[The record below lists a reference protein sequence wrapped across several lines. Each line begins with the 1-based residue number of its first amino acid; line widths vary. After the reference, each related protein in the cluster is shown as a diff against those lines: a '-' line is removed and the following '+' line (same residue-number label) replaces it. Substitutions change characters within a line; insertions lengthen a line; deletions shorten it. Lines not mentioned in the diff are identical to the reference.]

1 MSPLTSW
8 AIFLVFAAGIAWKCG
23 VFDKLS
29 GKKPE
34 QSGTRGRTLSRS
46 TDTKMPDWV
55 QSESN
60 TKSNTKATK
69 KQAPRKSVKKAVQEV
84 GNKAEA
90 TLSGVSSTTG
100 ADADDDLSP
109 DQSPSLAAKVANV
122 IPSGKDVSDMLDPKI
137 VPGVLKIGASEKPA
151 RPAKP
156 QQQKS
161 ETQKQ
166 TKKQAQ
172 NAKKRESE
180 KAAKAEAEV
189 ERKKLQE
196 QQLRTARLA
205 RGEAPG
211 TRYQT
216 SGPGTNQASPNVW
229 NSTGTPAATKP
240 VTGQLLDTIDAASSA
255 SSATNG
261 TAPTPD
267 STSYDNFPSEEDQ
280 IAAAL
285 ADSAWTEVP
294 KGKKKKTT
302 KAEVAVGDGS
312 DSGIG
317 YEAPAPVK
325 ATPAPAPKKE
335 NKKEVKPASRYEVL
349 SAPVPGF
356 SDPRDS
362 DWPVV

>member
-1 MSPLTSW
+1 MDPLVSW
-8 AIFLVFAAGIAWKCG
+8 AIFLALIGG
-23 VFDKLS
+23 VCWHYGAFDKLI

-46 TDTKMPDWV
+46 TDTAWIE
-55 QSESN
+55 SESK
-60 TKSNTKATK
+60 TKPSTKATK
-69 KQAPRKSVKKAVQEV
+69 KQGPRKSVKKAVQEV
-84 GNKAEA
+84 GTKAEA
-90 TLSGVSSTTG
+90 ALSGVSSTTG

-109 DQSPSLAAKVANV
+109 VQSPSLAAKVANAV
-122 IPSGKDVSDMLDPKI
+122 PSGKDVSDMLDPKI
-137 VPGVLKIGASEKPA
+137 LPGVLKIGASEKPA

-156 QQQKS
+156 QQTNS

-166 TKKQAQ
+166 SKKQAQ
-172 NAKKRESE
+172 NAKKREAE

-211 TRYQT
+211 TRYQ
-216 SGPGTNQASPNVW
+216 SSQPPASNAW
-229 NSTGTPAATKP
+229 NDTAATATKKP
-240 VTGQLLDTIDAASSA
+240 TGGLLLDTLEAPSSA

-267 STSYDNFPSEEDQ
+267 STSYNNLPSEEDQ

-294 KGKKKKTT
+294 KGKKKKTKT
-302 KAEVAVGDGS
+302 EAAVGEGS

-317 YEAPAPVK
+317 SETASAPVK

-335 NKKEVKPASRYEVL
+335 NKREVKPASRFEVL
-349 SAPVPGF
+349 SQPITDF

>member
-1 MSPLTSW
+1 MNPLVSW
-8 AIFLVFAAGIAWKCG
+8 AIFLVLIGGLCWHYGA
-23 VFDKLS
+23 FDKLI

-46 TDTKMPDWV
+46 NDTAWL
-55 QSESN
+55 ESDSK
-60 TKSNTKATK
+60 TKPTKATK
-69 KQAPRKSVKKAVQEV
+69 KQGPRKSVKKAVQEV
-84 GNKAEA
+84 GTKAEA
-90 TLSGVSSTTG
+90 ALSGVSSTTG

-109 DQSPSLAAKVANV
+109 VQSPSLAAKVTNA

-137 VPGVLKIGASEKPA
+137 VPNVLKIGASEKPA
-151 RPAKP
+151 RPPKP
-156 QQQKS
+156 QQTKS

-172 NAKKRESE
+172 NAKKREAE
-180 KAAKAEAEV
+180 KAARAEAEV
-189 ERKKLQE
+189 ERKQLQE

-211 TRYQT
+211 ARYQ
-216 SGPGTNQASPNVW
+216 SSQPASNAW
-229 NSTGTPAATKP
+229 NNTAAPAASKP
-240 VTGQLLDTIDAASSA
+240 AGGLLLDTLEAPSSA
-255 SSATNG
+255 TSATNG
-261 TAPTPD
+261 TAPTSG
-267 STSYDNFPSEEDQ
+267 STYNNLPSEEDQ
-280 IAAAL
+280 IAAAM

-294 KGKKKKTT
+294 KGKKKKT
-302 KAEVAVGDGS
+302 KAEAAVGEGS

-317 YEAPAPVK
+317 SETAYAPVK

-335 NKKEVKPASRYEVL
+335 NKKETKPISRYEVL
-349 SAPVPGF
+349 SQPINSF

>member
-1 MSPLTSW
+1 MDPLVSW
-8 AIFLVFAAGIAWKCG
+8 AIFLALIGG
-23 VFDKLS
+23 VGWHYGAFDKLI
-29 GKKPE
+29 GKKAE
-34 QSGTRGRTLSRS
+34 QSGTRGRALSRS
-46 TDTKMPDWV
+46 NDTAWLE
-55 QSESN
+55 SESK
-60 TKSNTKATK
+60 TKPTKRRG
-69 KQAPRKSVKKAVQEV
+69 PRKSVKKAVQDD
-84 GNKAEA
+84 GTKAEA
-90 TLSGVSSTTG
+90 ALPGVSSTTG

-109 DQSPSLAAKVANV
+109 VQSPSLAAKVTNA

-137 VPGVLKIGASEKPA
+137 IPNVLKIGASEKAA

-156 QQQKS
+156 QQTKS

-172 NAKKRESE
+172 NAKKREAE
-180 KAAKAEAEV
+180 KTAKAEAEV

-211 TRYQT
+211 ARYQ
-216 SGPGTNQASPNVW
+216 SSQPASNAW
-229 NSTGTPAATKP
+229 NNTAAPAATKP
-240 VTGQLLDTIDAASSA
+240 VGGLLLDTLEAPSSA
-255 SSATNG
+255 SSTTNG
-261 TAPTPD
+261 TAPTSV
-267 STSYDNFPSEEDQ
+267 STSYNNIPSEEDQ

-285 ADSAWTEVP
+285 AESAWTEVP
-294 KGKKKKTT
+294 KGKKKKT
-302 KAEVAVGDGS
+302 KAEAAVGEGS

-317 YEAPAPVK
+317 SETASAPVK

-349 SAPVPGF
+349 SQPITNF

>member
-8 AIFLVFAAGIAWKCG
+8 AAFLVIVAGLAWKYG
-23 VFDKLS
+23 LFDKLS

-34 QSGTRGRTLSRS
+34 QSGTRGRTLSR
-46 TDTKMPDWV
+46 TADTKIPDWV
-55 QSESN
+55 ESESK
-60 TKSNTKATK
+60 TKPNTKAAK

-90 TLSGVSSTTG
+90 ILSGVSSTTG

-109 DQSPSLAAKVANV
+109 VQSPSLAAKVANAV
-122 IPSGKDVSDMLDPKI
+122 PSGKDVSDMLDPKI

-172 NAKKRESE
+172 NAKKREAE

-211 TRYQT
+211 ARYQT
-216 SGPGTNQASPNVW
+216 NPTVPDNNVW
-229 NSTGTPAATKP
+229 NSTAAVAANKP
-240 VTGQLLDTIDAASSA
+240 VTGQLLDTIDATSSA

-267 STSYDNFPSEEDQ
+267 STSYSNLPSEEDQ

-294 KGKKKKTT
+294 KGKKKKT
-302 KAEVAVGDGS
+302 KAEAAVAEGS

>member
-1 MSPLTSW
+1 MNPFTSW
-8 AIFLVFAAGIAWKCG
+8 AITLAIVLGFLWKTG
-23 VFDKLS
+23 AFDNLI

-46 TDTKMPDWV
+46 ADTDWIE
-55 QSESN
+55 SESK
-60 TKSNTKATK
+60 TKQSTKATK

-90 TLSGVSSTTG
+90 ALSGVSSTTG

-109 DQSPSLAAKVANV
+109 VQSPSLAAKVTNA
-122 IPSGKDVSDMLDPKI
+122 IPSGKDVSDMLDPNI
-137 VPGVLKIGASEKPA
+137 LPGVLKIGASDKPA
-151 RPAKP
+151 RPTKP
-156 QQQKS
+156 QQTKS
-161 ETQKQ
+161 EIQKQ

-172 NAKKRESE
+172 NAKKREAE
-180 KAAKAEAEV
+180 KTAKAEAEV

-211 TRYQT
+211 TRYQ
-216 SGPGTNQASPNVW
+216 SSQPPASSAW
-229 NSTGTPAATKP
+229 DSTAAPAANKP
-240 VTGQLLDTIDAASSA
+240 VTAQLLDTIDATPSA
-255 SSATNG
+255 NSATNG
-261 TAPTPD
+261 TASTPG
-267 STSYDNFPSEEDQ
+267 STSYDNLPSEADQ

-285 ADSAWTEVP
+285 AESAWTEVP
-294 KGKKKKTT
+294 KGKKKKT
-302 KAEVAVGDGS
+302 KAEIALGEGS

-317 YEAPAPVK
+317 SETASAPVK
-325 ATPAPAPKKE
+325 ATPTPAPKELKKE
-335 NKKEVKPASRYEVL
+335 NKAKPASRFEVL
-349 SAPVPGF
+349 SGPISDF

>member
-1 MSPLTSW
+1 MDPLASW
-8 AIFLVFAAGIAWKCG
+8 AIFLALIGGFAWKYG
-23 VFDKLS
+23 AFDKLI

-46 TDTKMPDWV
+46 SDTAWIE
-55 QSESN
+55 SESK
-60 TKSNTKATK
+60 TKPSTKATK
-69 KQAPRKSVKKAVQEV
+69 KQGPRKSVKKAVQEV
-84 GNKAEA
+84 GTKAEA
-90 TLSGVSSTTG
+90 ALSGVSSTTG

-109 DQSPSLAAKVANV
+109 VQSPSLAAKVANIV
-122 IPSGKDVSDMLDPKI
+122 PSGKDVSDMLDAKI
-137 VPGVLKIGASEKPA
+137 LPGVLKIGASEKPA
-151 RPAKP
+151 RPAKL

-161 ETQKQ
+161 DTQKQ

-172 NAKKRESE
+172 NAKKREAE

-211 TRYQT
+211 TRYQ
-216 SGPGTNQASPNVW
+216 SSQPPASNAW
-229 NSTGTPAATKP
+229 NGAAAPVANKPA
-240 VTGQLLDTIDAASSA
+240 GGLLLDTLEAPSA

-261 TAPTPD
+261 TAPTPN
-267 STSYDNFPSEEDQ
+267 STSYNNLPSEEDQ

-294 KGKKKKTT
+294 KGKKKKTKT
-302 KAEVAVGDGS
+302 EAAVGEGS

-317 YEAPAPVK
+317 SETASAPVK

-335 NKKEVKPASRYEVL
+335 NKKEVKPASRFEIL
-349 SAPVPGF
+349 SEPITDF

>member
-1 MSPLTSW
+1 MGPLTSW
-8 AIFLVFAAGIAWKCG
+8 AVFLVLAAGFAWRYG
-23 VFDKLS
+23 LFEKLS
-29 GKKPE
+29 GKKPD
-34 QSGTRGRTLSRS
+34 QSGATRGRTLSRS
-46 TDTKMPDWV
+46 TDTKIPDWALE
-55 QSESN
+55 SESN
-60 TKSNTKATK
+60 TKSNTKASK
-69 KQAPRKSVKKAVQEV
+69 KQGSRKSVKKAVQEV

-90 TLSGVSSTTG
+90 TISGVSSTTG

-109 DQSPSLAAKVANV
+109 VQSPSLAAKITNAV
-122 IPSGKDVSDMLDPKI
+122 PSGKDVSDMLDPKTL
-137 VPGVLKIGASEKPA
+137 PGVLKIGASEKSA

-161 ETQKQ
+161 EPQKQ

-172 NAKKRESE
+172 NAKKREAE

-211 TRYQT
+211 ARYQ
-216 SGPGTNQASPNVW
+216 SSKPPASNAW
-229 NSTGTPAATKP
+229 NSTAAPATSQP
-240 VTGQLLDTIDAASSA
+240 VTLLDTIDATSSA

-267 STSYDNFPSEEDQ
+267 STSYDNLPSEEDQ

-285 ADSAWTEVP
+285 AESAWTEVP
-294 KGKKKKTT
+294 KGKKKKTKT
-302 KAEVAVGDGS
+302 EEAVGEAS
-312 DSGIG
+312 
-317 YEAPAPVK
+317 EPAPAPVK
-325 ATPAPAPKKE
+325 AAPAPAPKKE
-335 NKKEVKPASRYEVL
+335 NKKVVKPASRYEVL
-349 SAPVPGF
+349 SAPVPEF